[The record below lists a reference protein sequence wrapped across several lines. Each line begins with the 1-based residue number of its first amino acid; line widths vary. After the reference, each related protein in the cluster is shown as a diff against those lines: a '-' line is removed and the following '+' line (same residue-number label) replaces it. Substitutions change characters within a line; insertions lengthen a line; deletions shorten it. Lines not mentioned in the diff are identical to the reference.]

1 MPRTP
6 SPVQEIS
13 RAAIHKRAQRAVPA
27 NGARCCKCGSKNWLQ
42 RHHED
47 YSKPTDV
54 TFLCAACHRKE
65 HTLQPVNCLICG
77 TAFQPKKTRRSTL
90 CGNQECL
97 KTMGRLSAEKRWKT
111 GRTD

>member
-1 MPRTP
+1 MPRKP
-6 SPVQEIS
+6 MPVNAIK
-13 RAAIHKRAQRAVPA
+13 RAAIHKRAQRAVSA
-27 NGARCCKCGSKNWLQ
+27 SGARCCKCGSKSWLQ

-47 YSKPTDV
+47 YSKPTEV

-65 HTLQPVNCLICG
+65 HALQPVNCVICG

-90 CGNQECL
+90 CGNPECL
-97 KTMGRLSAEKRWKT
+97 KTMGRLSAQKRWTT